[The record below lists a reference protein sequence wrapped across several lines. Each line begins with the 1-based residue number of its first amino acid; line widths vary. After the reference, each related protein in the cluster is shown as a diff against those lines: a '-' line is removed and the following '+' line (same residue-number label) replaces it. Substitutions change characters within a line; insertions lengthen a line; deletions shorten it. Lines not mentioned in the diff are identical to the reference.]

1 MNLNMF
7 PEQYKKLSLEHM
19 EQQKRMEELKA
30 QNRIHSLDQQIKE
43 ASDATNSKI
52 NKFGLVG
59 AVVGFFACCG
69 CAGGITGGENIFGIL
84 ILSLLV
90 WGGCWFLG
98 DQLGRTMGMNAE
110 NQIRQDCNALIAQE
124 NADLENKKKQIE
136 QTGMQQI
143 NQYKK
148 EFDEQAKK
156 LSVSYANSKLAQ
168 DVISWMT
175 EGYSKRIA
183 VEDRRPHIK
192 TVEVPYG
199 IKVYTNKITCNQ
211 GEYDFNIHRCKNLE
225 TPLDQTA
232 LARAISNAIRLN
244 IMMKFPKDPSG
255 TKPEV
260 KIKVK
265 YTEQYPEVNLIYIAP
280 NGKYVDVTSWTK

>member
-7 PEQYKKLSLEHM
+7 PEQYKQLRLEDM
-19 EQQKRMEELKA
+19 GQQKRKEELKA
-30 QNRIHSLDQQIKE
+30 QNRIYSLENQIKE
-43 ASDATNSKI
+43 ASVAIDSKI
-52 NKFGLVG
+52 DKFVIVG
-59 AVVGFFACCG
+59 AVIGYFACHG
-69 CAGGITGGENIFGIL
+69 YTLVMRDGENVFGTL
-84 ILSLLV
+84 IVSLLI
-90 WGGCWFLG
+90 WGGCCFLG
-98 DQLGRTMGMNAE
+98 YRLGKSLEMNAE
-110 NQIRQDCNALIAQE
+110 SQMIHDCNALIAQE
-124 NADLENKKKQIE
+124 NANLENKKKQIE
-136 QTGMQQI
+136 QTVMQQI

-148 EFDEQAKK
+148 EFDEQVKK

-175 EGYSKRIA
+175 EGYSKRIVA
-183 VEDRRPHIK
+183 EDRRSHIK
-192 TVEVPYG
+192 TIEVPYG

-225 TPLDQTA
+225 TPLEQTA

-244 IMMKFPKDPSG
+244 ITMKFPKDLSG

-260 KIKVK
+260 KIKVR
-265 YTEQYPEVNLIYIAP
+265 YTEQYPEVQMLYTAP